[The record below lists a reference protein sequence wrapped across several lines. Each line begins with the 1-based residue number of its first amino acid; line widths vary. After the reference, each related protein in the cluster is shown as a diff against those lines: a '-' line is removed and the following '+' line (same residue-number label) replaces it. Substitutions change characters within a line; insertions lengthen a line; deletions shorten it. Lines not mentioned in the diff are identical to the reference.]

1 MPSRSAGA
9 KLPKPYEEDLRAK
22 PRPAPIAPEHFISL
36 ENAQPSPI
44 MLGAQKTWKRI
55 VGLFKLSMIVA
66 VIGAYPAA
74 VVISS
79 HIDDSPVV
87 FPPNESW
94 SVSGV
99 GVAIHKVARELA
111 GAGWASDRDSWHPQ
125 ARLTALPAWQEAT
138 AAGLSEHVKLLSEV
152 AANSDGPDGDLAA
165 ASRLLMEVPGE
176 DMRPRITAAAEA
188 LNRFD
193 TRASRGLALRPA
205 PEETLPLEMALFA
218 GWAGQDV
225 AALSD
230 RINAEQ
236 TAWLASKEDITAFY
250 TAKAHAH
257 LAHELIVAGKAR
269 AYGLTGDTELA
280 ALLGRAESAWERAAD
295 MKPVFVSNQNGSAAL
310 LPNHLASMAFYL
322 VEAEKASAELA
333 ARLAPPPAAVE
344 DVAAAPEAAGPVAP
358 ETAIP

>member
-1 MPSRSAGA
+1 MPSRSAAA
-9 KLPKPYEEDLRAK
+9 KLPKAYEEDVRAK
-22 PRPAPIAPEHFISL
+22 PRAAPIPEHFISL
-36 ENAQPSPI
+36 EHAEPSPM
-44 MLGAQKTWKRI
+44 MLSFQKGWRRI
-55 VGLFKLSMIVA
+55 VGLFKLAIFA
-66 VIGAYPAA
+66 AILGAYPAA
-74 VVISS
+74 VVVSS
-79 HIDDSPVV
+79 HIDDGAVV

-111 GAGWASDRDSWHPQ
+111 GAGWAADRDSWHPQ

-152 AANSDGPDGDLAA
+152 AANAEGPDGDLAA
-165 ASRLLMEVPGE
+165 ASRLLMAVPGE
-176 DMRPRITAAAEA
+176 DMLPRLTAAAEA

-218 GWAGQDV
+218 AWAGEDR

-236 TAWLASKEDITAFY
+236 SAWPASKADITAFY
-250 TAKAHAH
+250 TAKARAH

-280 ALLGRAESAWERAAD
+280 VALARAESAWKRASD
-295 MKPVFVSNQNGSAAL
+295 LKPVFVSNQAGSAAI
-310 LPNHLASMAFYL
+310 LPNHLASMAYYL
-322 VEAEKASAELA
+322 VEAETASAYLA
-333 ARLAPPPAAVE
+333 ERLAPAPAAVIEETAAVIPPGE
-344 DVAAAPEAAGPVAP
+344 DVAVP
-358 ETAIP
+358 